1 MRYINTSIIV
11 LLQLDFYF
19 YSPKSIKKVRVG
31 GVLRIGSG
39 HGKHE
44 PYFFSLRIL
53 GTLYST
59 LHTCIRE
66 ASILR
71 TKGGFVYVLQVVV

>member
-31 GVLRIGSG
+31 GFLRIGSG

-44 PYFFSLRIL
+44 PFFFEPNQMS
-53 GTLYST
+53 GN
-59 LHTCIRE
+59 
-66 ASILR
+66 
-71 TKGGFVYVLQVVV
+71 F

>member
-31 GVLRIGSG
+31 GFLRIGSG

-44 PYFFSLRIL
+44 PFFFSLMAIVINSECHVIPKGR
-53 GTLYST
+53 
-59 LHTCIRE
+59 
-66 ASILR
+66 SI
-71 TKGGFVYVLQVVV
+71 GEY

>member
-44 PYFFSLRIL
+44 LFFFSL
-53 GTLYST
+53 
-59 LHTCIRE
+59 
-66 ASILR
+66 
-71 TKGGFVYVLQVVV
+71 K

>member
-31 GVLRIGSG
+31 VFLRIGSG

-44 PYFFSLRIL
+44 LFFLALSIEQL
-53 GTLYST
+53 GKMTRMYS
-59 LHTCIRE
+59 
-66 ASILR
+66 S
-71 TKGGFVYVLQVVV
+71 

>member
-31 GVLRIGSG
+31 GFLRIGSG

-44 PYFFSLRIL
+44 PFFFSLRDKNAL
-53 GTLYST
+53 SLPPSSAYTAL
-59 LHTCIRE
+59 LPNAFE
-66 ASILR
+66 VAP
-71 TKGGFVYVLQVVV
+71 